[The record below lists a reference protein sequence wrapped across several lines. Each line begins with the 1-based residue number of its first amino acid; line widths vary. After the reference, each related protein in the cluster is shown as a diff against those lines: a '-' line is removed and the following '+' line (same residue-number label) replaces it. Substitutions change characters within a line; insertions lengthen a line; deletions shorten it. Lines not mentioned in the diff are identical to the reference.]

1 MSIRS
6 TVMTVAT
13 LLLTGSAMAAE
24 GPDPSSGFLSDYSL
38 LKPSVMGQLGQYIYI
53 APDAQKRLAGF
64 NAIFVEQ
71 PAIAVAPD
79 SKVKTLQPNDAQ
91 LIANTFQQLLTEQL
105 APSYV
110 MAVRSD
116 PGVLTLRTA
125 LTNVYLQKPRRRLLS
140 FTPVGIV
147 VHAAK
152 NALENVMQKVDLHE
166 AVLQA
171 ELIDSNTG
179 EVIAEVYDP
188 KGNIHNKK
196 EYTDWKQIEDAF
208 TLDAKRLSCQLH
220 NAHSPP
226 QQQTNCWAITSP

>member
-1 MSIRS
+1 LIMAAS
-6 TVMTVAT
+6 V
-13 LLLTGSAMAAE
+13 LLFIGSANAE
-24 GPDPSSGFLSDYSL
+24 GPDPSSGFLTDYSL
-38 LKPSVMGQLGQYIYI
+38 LKPSVMGQLGQYIYV
-53 APDAQKRLAGF
+53 APDAEKRLAGF

-71 PAIAVAPD
+71 PAIAIAPD

-91 LIANTFQQLLTEQL
+91 LVANTFQQLLTEQL
-105 APSYV
+105 APSYI

-166 AVLQA
+166 AVMQA

-179 EVIAEVYDP
+179 EVIAEVYDQ
-188 KGNIHNKK
+188 KGNINNKK
-196 EYTDWKQIEDAF
+196 AYTDWKQIEDAF

-226 QQQTNCWAITSP
+226 DQQTNCWQITSP